1 MKQPQKIADI
11 AREITQGLR
20 MGDPVRAAR
29 ILATA
34 ETYLPPILTGF
45 PPCKEPTAFERI
57 GKAMS
62 DLGKGMLYLSVAMK
76 NITLA
81 HGGAGLEAVSK
92 AMTSRER
99 RDLCPYIARPKCL
112 LPGQRPL
119 VSVIVHWG

>member
-57 GKAMS
+57 GKVMS

-81 HGGAGLEAVSK
+81 HGGAGLESVSK
-92 AMTSRER
+92 AMTSYER
-99 RDLCPYIARPKCL
+99 RDLCPLHHSRRCSRP
-112 LPGQRPL
+112 GGRTM
-119 VSVIVHWG
+119 SVIVHWG